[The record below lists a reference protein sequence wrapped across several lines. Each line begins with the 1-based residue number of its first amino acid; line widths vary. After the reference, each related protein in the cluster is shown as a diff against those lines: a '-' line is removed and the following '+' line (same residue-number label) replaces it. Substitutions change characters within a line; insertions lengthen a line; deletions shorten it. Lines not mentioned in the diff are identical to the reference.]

1 MNYLVSIKCGV
12 GNLGL
17 SDMSD
22 DNVIQLFK
30 DKKEQGELKRDD
42 IQYFLDEL
50 DRSLESFHQL
60 SVMDKYNLYATLVEF
75 TRTSLGLIKLKGE

>member
-12 GNLGL
+12 GSLGL

-22 DNVIQLFK
+22 DNVVQLFK

-42 IQYFLDEL
+42 IQYFLEEL
-50 DRSLESFHQL
+50 DRSLESFH
-60 SVMDKYNLYATLVEF
+60 TLGPME
-75 TRTSLGLIKLKGE
+75 KLKPL